1 MWQILLLLM
10 SCESSDDG
18 ERPVLWYPPTIHGGT
33 EEQQDAVM
41 DTWSEFIDDIKLT
54 PPNVRVEFVES
65 IGDQDSV
72 NGLYSG
78 GVISLR
84 SDLTKNFTTFV
95 MYHELC
101 HSIDHQ
107 RGVNSDNI
115 SEIPIG
121 LESNGPYPLKASR
134 RETFAMV
141 CALRPAVVTV
151 LDAILSSCDDVGL
164 ATVTRLLLDDVFLP
178 ADDEVIVD
186 DVDSPA
192 SSATWQPEP
201 GISLLAPCGI
211 LDRRL
216 SIGASATPSHNDWH
230 TWYDLDTHQWGE
242 SAFSACGRGARNY
255 ARSPAHVD
263 PPFAPP
269 NPLGLESTDW
279 VGVGPDVKLG
289 LIKVPVP
296 GPQGDTWTLAT
307 GTNPIHVPR
316 GVCVQPWGTTS
327 WKASTSAV
335 VRARLVGNDLAV
347 MELTQ
352 LVNAAYGPNWGD
364 VVAASMPY

>member
-1 MWQILLLLM
+1 
-10 SCESSDDG
+10 
-18 ERPVLWYPPTIHGGT
+18 
-33 EEQQDAVM
+33 
-41 DTWSEFIDDIKLT
+41 
-54 PPNVRVEFVES
+54 
-65 IGDQDSV
+65 
-72 NGLYSG
+72 
-78 GVISLR
+78 
-84 SDLTKNFTTFV
+84 

-101 HSIDHQ
+101 HSVDRQ
-107 RGVNSDNI
+107 RGINSKNI
-115 SEIPIG
+115 TKIPTG
-121 LESNGPYPLKASR
+121 LETHGPYTLEVSR
-134 RETFAMV
+134 METFALV
-141 CALRPAVVTV
+141 CELRPAVVTV

-192 SSATWQPEP
+192 SSAIWQPEP

-216 SIGASATPSHNDWH
+216 SIAASATPSYNDWH
-230 TWYDLDTHQWGE
+230 TSYGLDTHEWGE
-242 SAFSACGRGARNY
+242 SASSACDRGADNY
-255 ARSPAHVD
+255 SRIPAHVD

-269 NPLGLESTDW
+269 TPLGLESTDW